1 MQDKNSHSIFNPKF
15 LKSFLEISNKQSRVP
30 NFTFFFLYKIL
41 HVETIKNTLQMRQN
55 YWHAETSK
63 TIKQSVVVRF
73 LETRLQTHC
82 MHFRFMHLGS
92 APLHV
97 PLTTLYL
104 YIVRSQPIAYIS
116 ALRSYKHLLI

>member
-1 MQDKNSHSIFNPKF
+1 MQAKNSHSIFNPKF
-15 LKSFLEISNKQSRVP
+15 LKSFQEISKKQSRVP

-41 HVETIKNTLQMRQN
+41 LVETIKNTLQMRQK

-82 MHFRFMHLGS
+82 MQFRLMHLGS
-92 APLHV
+92 APLHG

-104 YIVRSQPIAYIS
+104 YIVRSQPIS